1 MGGGVS
7 NSSVVGARAAMA
19 GFSGAFS
26 AETGRRSSRLPQAAS
41 RRSGARR
48 IKRGMAAAPIAES
61 RASGHLQKAR
71 CLAVPRRRRYRAAMR
86 HAVFA
91 LLIALAGCHKS
102 PPGNA
107 QAGVEAP
114 APAGKVERGHAGKAA
129 PQTEFLDPDGQSTNL
144 AELEG
149 KPLLVNLWA
158 TWCAPC
164 VQEMP
169 TLDKL
174 AAAEGDKLQVLA
186 LSQDEGGPEKVDA
199 FFAKQHFATL
209 EAYRDP
215 KMQLMTDLGV
225 EVLPT
230 TILFDAEGR
239 ELWRVTG
246 QLDWQRA
253 EAAALLKEAFRR
265 R

>member
-1 MGGGVS
+1 
-7 NSSVVGARAAMA
+7 
-19 GFSGAFS
+19 
-26 AETGRRSSRLPQAAS
+26 
-41 RRSGARR
+41 
-48 IKRGMAAAPIAES
+48 MAAAPIAE
-61 RASGHLQKAR
+61 RGAPGHVQKGERLAR
-71 CLAVPRRRRYRAAMR
+71 PRRRRYRAAMR
-86 HAVFA
+86 RAFLA
-91 LLIALAGCHKS
+91 LPLALAGCHNA
-102 PPGNA
+102 PAGNQ
-107 QAGVEAP
+107 QAGAEAP
-114 APAGKVERGHAGKAA
+114 MPAGKVDRSHAGKPG
-129 PQTEFLDPDGQSTNL
+129 PQTEFLDPDGQQTSL

-174 AAAEGDKLQVLA
+174 AAAEDGKLQVVA
-186 LSQDEGGPEKVDA
+186 ISQDMGGPEKVDA
-199 FFAKQHFATL
+199 FFAKERFTTL

-239 ELWRVTG
+239 EQWRVTG
-246 QLDWQRA
+246 QLDWQGP
-253 EAAALLKEAFRR
+253 EAADLLRQAFRR

>member
-1 MGGGVS
+1 MR
-7 NSSVVGARAAMA
+7 RA
-19 GFSGAFS
+19 F
-26 AETGRRSSRLPQAAS
+26 L
-41 RRSGARR
+41 
-48 IKRGMAAAPIAES
+48 
-61 RASGHLQKAR
+61 
-71 CLAVPRRRRYRAAMR
+71 
-86 HAVFA
+86 A
-91 LLIALAGCHKS
+91 LLIALAGCHKA
-102 PPGNA
+102 PAGNA
-107 QAGVEAP
+107 RSGVEAP
-114 APAGKVERGHAGKAA
+114 TPSGKVDRSHAGK
-129 PQTEFLDPDGQSTNL
+129 PGPTTEFLDPDGQNTNL

-169 TLDKL
+169 TLDRL
-174 AAAEGDKLQVLA
+174 AAAEGGKLQVLA
-186 LSQDEGGPEKVDA
+186 VSQDIGGPEKVDA
-199 FFAKQHFATL
+199 FFAKDRFTTL

-239 ELWRVTG
+239 EQWRVTG
-246 QLDWQRA
+246 QLDWQGA
-253 EAAALLKEAFRR
+253 EAGALLKQAFRR

>member
-1 MGGGVS
+1 MR
-7 NSSVVGARAAMA
+7 RA
-19 GFSGAFS
+19 F
-26 AETGRRSSRLPQAAS
+26 
-41 RRSGARR
+41 
-48 IKRGMAAAPIAES
+48 
-61 RASGHLQKAR
+61 
-71 CLAVPRRRRYRAAMR
+71 
-86 HAVFA
+86 FA
-91 LLIALAGCHKS
+91 LPLALAGCNK
-102 PPGNA
+102 PAPGNE

-114 APAGKVERGHAGKAA
+114 APAGKIDRGHAGKAA
-129 PQTEFLDPDGQSTNL
+129 PQTPFLDPDGQETSL

-164 VQEMP
+164 VQELP
-169 TLDKL
+169 TLDTL
-174 AAAEGDKLQVLA
+174 AAAQRGKLQVLA
-186 LSQDEGGPEKVDA
+186 VSQDMGGPEKVDA
-199 FFAKQHFATL
+199 FFAKQHFTTL

-239 ELWRVTG
+239 EQWRVTG
-246 QLDWQRA
+246 QLDWRGA
-253 EAAALLKEAFRR
+253 EAAGLLKEAFRR

>member
-1 MGGGVS
+1 MPPPVAGS
-7 NSSVVGARAAMA
+7 MRRA
-19 GFSGAFS
+19 F
-26 AETGRRSSRLPQAAS
+26 
-41 RRSGARR
+41 
-48 IKRGMAAAPIAES
+48 
-61 RASGHLQKAR
+61 
-71 CLAVPRRRRYRAAMR
+71 
-86 HAVFA
+86 FA
-91 LLIALAGCHKS
+91 LLLALAGCHRAA
-102 PPGNA
+102 PGNE

-114 APAGKVERGHAGKAA
+114 APAGKVDRNHAGKPA
-129 PQTEFLDPDGQSTNL
+129 PETGFLDPDGQDTNL

-174 AAAEGDKLQVLA
+174 AAAQGGKLQVVA
-186 LSQDEGGPEKVDA
+186 ISQDMGGPEKVDA
-199 FFAKQHFATL
+199 FFVRQHFTTL

-239 ELWRVTG
+239 EQWRVTG
-246 QLDWQRA
+246 QLDWQGA
-253 EAAALLKEAFRR
+253 EAAALLKQASAAASRAAAR
-265 R
+265 

>member
-1 MGGGVS
+1 M
-7 NSSVVGARAAMA
+7 
-19 GFSGAFS
+19 
-26 AETGRRSSRLPQAAS
+26 RR
-41 RRSGARR
+41 
-48 IKRGMAAAPIAES
+48 
-61 RASGHLQKAR
+61 
-71 CLAVPRRRRYRAAMR
+71 
-86 HAVFA
+86 A
-91 LLIALAGCHKS
+91 LLLLPLALAGCHKAA
-102 PPGNA
+102 PDNI
-107 QAGVEAP
+107 QAGAEAP
-114 APAGKVERGHAGKAA
+114 APAGKVDRSHAGKPA
-129 PQTEFLDPDGQSTNL
+129 PQTQFLDPDGQETNL

-149 KPLLVNLWA
+149 KPVLLNLWA

-174 AAAEGDKLQVLA
+174 AAAQGGKLQVVA
-186 LSQDEGGPEKVDA
+186 LSQDTGGPEKVDA
-199 FFAKQHFATL
+199 FFAKQKFTTL

-239 ELWRVTG
+239 EQWRVTG
-246 QLDWQRA
+246 QLDWQGA
-253 EAAALLKEAFRR
+253 EAGDLLEQAFRR